1 MLFREVEENGDAIMR
16 QQGRTLQSQL
26 TKSDN
31 EEGVKAL
38 NGRNDANLVKVSA
51 NLLQKSTVLRNF
63 TMVVFQL

>member
-1 MLFREVEENGDAIMR
+1 MLFREAEENGDATMR

-38 NGRNDANLVKVSA
+38 NGRNDVNLVKVSA
-51 NLLQKSTVLRNF
+51 NLLQKSTVSRNF